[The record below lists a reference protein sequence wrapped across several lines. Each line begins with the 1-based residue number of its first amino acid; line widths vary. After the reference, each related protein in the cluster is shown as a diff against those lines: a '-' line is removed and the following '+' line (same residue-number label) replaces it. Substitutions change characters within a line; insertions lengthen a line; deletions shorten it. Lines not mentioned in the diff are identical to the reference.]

1 MSFCALTLGSY
12 SNNRSVAALKCR
24 QRKKQWLANLQAKV
38 EMYGSEN
45 DTLNATVQSLR
56 EEIVSLK
63 TLLLA
68 HKDCPVARA
77 NGIQMV
83 NEGSMGDGY
92 GHIPM
97 MQTGYPTMMSQSV
110 MHQQQQGPERRFS

>member
-1 MSFCALTLGSY
+1 MSFRLLVLSSY
-12 SNNRSVAALKCR
+12 ANNPSVAALKCR

-83 NEGSMGDGY
+83 NEASMGDGY

-97 MQTGYPTMMSQSV
+97 MQTGYPMMSQSV

>member
-1 MSFCALTLGSY
+1 M
-12 SNNRSVAALKCR
+12 KCR

-38 EMYGSEN
+38 ELFGTEN
-45 DTLNATVQSLR
+45 DHLNATVQQLR

-77 NGIQMV
+77 NGVQIDLANMP
-83 NEGSMGDGY
+83 GGGDPGY
-92 GHIPM
+92 NAHMMMQNAYNPM
-97 MQTGYPTMMSQSV
+97 MAQAGV
-110 MHQQQQGPERRFS
+110 MQQGPPPGVDRRFS

>member
-1 MSFCALTLGSY
+1 MTSY
-12 SNNRSVAALKCR
+12 SVAALKCR

-38 EMYGSEN
+38 EMYGTEN
-45 DTLNATVQSLR
+45 DALNATVQSLR

-77 NGIQMV
+77 NGVQLDIASLAAGT
-83 NEGSMGDGY
+83 NDY
-92 GHIPM
+92 GHVQM
-97 MQTGYPTMMSQSV
+97 MQSYPGMM
-110 MHQQQQGPERRFS
+110 MHQQPQGERRYS